1 MADIS
6 GNVVNIGK
14 TTIHMVVGMYM
25 YLQMKNTK
33 NNPSLQANSSSSF
46 HMIMSLMSMYITTD
60 CLYSTRE
67 LVYKLSGSSVDL
79 L

>member
-6 GNVVNIGK
+6 GNVVYIGK

-25 YLQMKNTK
+25 YLQMK

-79 L
+79 I